1 MTTLRAPAA
10 WAWGVFAV
18 VVLGMLA
25 VDLGLDRK
33 RGALTLRAATL
44 WSGAWIALGTLFGL
58 VVFALYDSAA
68 AVTYLTA
75 YLLEKSLS
83 VDNLFVFALIFGQL
97 AIPAERQRRVLSW
110 GILGALVM
118 RGVLIAVGISLLDRF
133 HWVIYPFAAVLL
145 LAAARLVWGE
155 EKERTVVVAACAVCE
170 SWVARLIPVTPV
182 IRGGHFWVRHGG
194 KLTATPLFIAL
205 VVVETSDAVFALDSI
220 PAVLAV
226 TREPFLVYTSN
237 VFAMLGLRS
246 LYFVLAGALARVHA
260 LRYALAAILAF
271 VGAKMLLGG
280 VIAIPS
286 WVSLVVIA
294 VAVAA
299 AVAASA
305 WAPRPASG
313 TPTGTPAGEATV
325 RHG

>member
-1 MTTLRAPAA
+1 
-10 WAWGVFAV
+10 
-18 VVLGMLA
+18 
-25 VDLGLDRK
+25 
-33 RGALTLRAATL
+33 
-44 WSGAWIALGTLFGL
+44 
-58 VVFALYDSAA
+58 
-68 AVTYLTA
+68 
-75 YLLEKSLS
+75 
-83 VDNLFVFALIFGQL
+83 
-97 AIPAERQRRVLSW
+97 
-110 GILGALVM
+110 
-118 RGVLIAVGISLLDRF
+118 
-133 HWVIYPFAAVLL
+133 VLL
-145 LAAARLVWGE
+145 LAAARLAWGE
-155 EKERTVVVAACAVCE
+155 QRERKVVVAACAVCG
-170 SWVARLIPVTPV
+170 SWLARVVPVTPV
-182 IRGGHFWVRHGG
+182 IRGGRFWVRQGAR
-194 KLTATPLFIAL
+194 LAATPLFVAL
-205 VVVETSDAVFALDSI
+205 VVVEASDAVFALDSI

-260 LRYALAAILAF
+260 LRYALAAILTF